1 MPRSRTGAL
10 SYIKVEL
17 LLMQCNGHEGGDRI
31 IMKRKNQILIGA
43 ALLLTFFMTSCAA
56 IPKAAVSLSQTM
68 GSDIVA
74 LQKSHRA
81 TVDLLF
87 ERIEGDIN
95 RFVDEV
101 YAPYVINYVLKE
113 EMEAYEN
120 GDVSLY
126 RTLIDAG
133 KNATKEA
140 TSEAVQVMLEF
151 TEAANAE
158 VNGKREELLA
168 PVLEQKHMLL
178 RSIEESY
185 ANVIAANAT
194 LTAYLTSARKLKES
208 RAGVYDQIGLECV
221 EDWTTNQLVGLSD
234 NLDRLIAAGNRI
246 DVKSEEAKVQIDNL
260 ISNIKSLTN
269 NIKEYE
275 K

>member
-1 MPRSRTGAL
+1 ME
-10 SYIKVEL
+10 IKT
-17 LLMQCNGHEGGDRI
+17 
-31 IMKRKNQILIGA
+31 QILLIA
-43 ALLLTFFMTSCAA
+43 AGISMFLMTSCAA
-56 IPKAAVSLSQTM
+56 IPKATVTLSQTM

-101 YAPYVINYVLKE
+101 YAPYVINFVLKE
-113 EMEAYEN
+113 ELNAYEN
-120 GDVSLY
+120 GDASLY
-126 RTLIDAG
+126 LTLIDAG

-168 PVLEQKHMLL
+168 PVLEQKHALL
-178 RSIEESY
+178 RSIDESY
-185 ANVIAANAT
+185 TNVLAANAT
-194 LTAYLTSARKLKES
+194 LTAYLASARKLKET
-208 RAGVYDQIGLECV
+208 RTGIFDQVGLGGV
-221 EDWTTNQLVGLSD
+221 EDWATNQLVGLSD
-234 NLDRLIAAGNRI
+234 TLDKLIAAGNRI
-246 DVKSEEAKVQIDNL
+246 DVKSDEAKVQIDNV
-260 ISNIKSLTN
+260 ITNIKSLTN
-269 NIKEYE
+269 NLNEYG